1 MNFSMKTY
9 ETDVL
14 ILGSGISG
22 CGAAIAAKREGVDV
36 RRSEAVSP
44 GDSGAVS

>member
-36 RRSEAVSP
+36 LLVDNPDFRHY
-44 GDSGAVS
+44 